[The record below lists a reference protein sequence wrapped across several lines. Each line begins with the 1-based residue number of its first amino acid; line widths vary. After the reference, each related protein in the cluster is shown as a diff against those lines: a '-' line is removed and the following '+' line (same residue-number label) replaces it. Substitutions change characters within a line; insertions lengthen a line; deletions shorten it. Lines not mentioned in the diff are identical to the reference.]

1 MFKQYLGISYLANEQ
16 FQKLSKKII
25 YRLCDINKK
34 CTFAPKFTNL
44 DLVLYMV
51 TLKRPI
57 QFLLIAIIASLP
69 SFGFSN
75 IVSDSTHVPVQEVE
89 ANSDKPETNSSR
101 EEKSAEERSEFI
113 QHHLL
118 DSHDFHLFSYGKS
131 SGHETHVGFPL
142 PVILLDNGL
151 QFFSSSK
158 FHHGESVAESNGNFY
173 KINHHDGMVYK
184 TDAKGTFTLDENH
197 HVANKKPI
205 DFSITKN
212 IVMILVVSL
221 LMLMIFR
228 NLGKSY
234 AKNGGIAKGIG
245 RFFEPIVLYVRDEIA
260 IPNIGEKYYKKY
272 MSHLLTVF
280 FFIWFLNMFGLSPI
294 GVNVTSN
301 IAITAALA
309 IITYLITTFSANK
322 NYWGHIFW
330 MPGVPN
336 LMKLIL
342 APIELLGTIIK
353 PFSLTVRL
361 YANMLA
367 GHVVLMSIIAMMYT
381 FNNMVGSSL
390 SFVLAFFL
398 SILEVLVAGL
408 QAYIFTM
415 LTALYF
421 GSAVEEHHHEE
432 AHH

>member
-1 MFKQYLGISYLANEQ
+1 MVISKQPLRFI
-16 FQKLSKKII
+16 
-25 YRLCDINKK
+25 
-34 CTFAPKFTNL
+34 
-44 DLVLYMV
+44 
-51 TLKRPI
+51 
-57 QFLLIAIIASLP
+57 LIAIFACLP
-69 SFGFSN
+69 LFSFAN
-75 IVSDSTHVPVQEVE
+75 NVSDSTHVKNEVVNIETVTAPNEVAETTITEEQKEE
-89 ANSDKPETNSSR
+89 A
-101 EEKSAEERSEFI
+101 ERAEFI

-118 DSHDFHLFSYGKS
+118 DSHDFHLFSYGKK
-131 SGHETHVGFPL
+131 SGHEKHIGFPL
-142 PVILLDNGL
+142 PVILWDNGL
-151 QFFSSSK
+151 QVFSSSK
-158 FHHGESVAESNGNFY
+158 FHHGEAVAESNGNFY
-173 KINHHDGMVYK
+173 KINHHDGMIYK
-184 TDAKGTFTLDENH
+184 TDSKGTFNVDKNH
-197 HVANKKPI
+197 HTTNVKPI

-221 LMLMIFR
+221 IMLIIFR

-234 AKNGGIAKGIG
+234 AKNGGIASGIG
-245 RFFEPIVLYVRDEIA
+245 RFFEPIILYVRDEIA
-260 IPNIGEKYYKKY
+260 IPNIGEKHYKKY

-280 FFIWFLNMFGLSPI
+280 FFIWFLNMFGLTPI

-309 IITYLITTFSANK
+309 IITYLITTFSANRY
-322 NYWGHIFW
+322 YWGHIFW